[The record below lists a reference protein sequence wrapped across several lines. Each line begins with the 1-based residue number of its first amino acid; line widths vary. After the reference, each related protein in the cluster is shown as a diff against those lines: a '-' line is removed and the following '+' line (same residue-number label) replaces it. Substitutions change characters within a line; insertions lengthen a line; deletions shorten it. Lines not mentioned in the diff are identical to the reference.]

1 MGGLSLSK
9 HTGGV
14 LKGAGYESRIQ
25 EKGSGRHP
33 LDVAAKERNG
43 ERSKTRSRV
52 EHVCAQMEVVMGG
65 KLTGCIG
72 LAREKAW
79 WCLGN
84 LVFNFFRL
92 MQHQYGLVSSPLI

>member
-43 ERSKTRSRV
+43 ERSKTGSRV

-79 WCLGN
+79 GISGERPKYQWRRGK
-84 LVFNFFRL
+84 R
-92 MQHQYGLVSSPLI
+92 